1 MSKTATAKTPGRK
14 ATPAAPKQGPEF
26 VGKTPADIA
35 AGQEL
40 MHQVTAGYGADRD
53 LLNQLLG
60 QAQAFH
66 AAGSLL
72 QTFGVSKLAYVK
84 ESKLYKALGGT
95 KTPNGLELA
104 GTWEEF
110 CGLLGISDEKAN
122 QDIANLR
129 AFGEEALDSMSRMGI
144 GYRELRSFRQL
155 PDDSKN
161 ALVELAKTGDKEAVL
176 DLAEE
181 LITRQAKE
189 KDKLADKLEKKH
201 AEYEALSENLAR
213 TNETLDQVK
222 AKASLIPRMKPDK
235 KANEILSEL
244 ERDFLDARAALQQA
258 VKGVDT
264 LVAHTNEHDL
274 DYDEQIAALVTSLAN
289 QLLGMLAN
297 LRVAGIEGPA
307 KHAIDVLKA
316 G

>member
-1 MSKTATAKTPGRK
+1 MSKTVTASPGRK
-14 ATPAAPKQGPEF
+14 AVTAAQIEGPQF
-26 VGKTPADIA
+26 VGKTPEDIA
-35 AGQEL
+35 SGQEL
-40 MHQVTAGYGADRD
+40 MNQVTAGYGADRD

-84 ESKLYKALGGT
+84 ENKLYKALGGT
-95 KTPNGLELA
+95 KTPNGLEFS
-104 GTWEEF
+104 GTWQEF

-129 AFGEEALDSMSRMGI
+129 TFGEEALDSMSRMGI

-176 DLAEE
+176 DMAEE
-181 LITRQAKE
+181 LLTRQAKE
-189 KDKLADKLEKKH
+189 KEKLADKLEKKS

-222 AKASLIPRMKPDK
+222 AKAALIPRMKPDK

-274 DYDEQIAALVTSLAN
+274 DYDEQIAALATSLAN
-289 QLLGMLAN
+289 QLLGMLAT